1 MSLIKSIAVFCASSA
16 GNHPKYQEIAAHC
29 GRYFANNTIELVY
42 GGGNVGLM
50 GSVANACMLAGGKVY
65 GVIPHFFKRREVAHP
80 NITKLDYVDTMHE
93 RKWRIYEASD
103 AFVILPGGLGTMDEF
118 FEVLT
123 WAQIGIHRK
132 PIGILN
138 QDSFYDLLIQF
149 MHKMVAEGFVKDI
162 NLALVIIEPTIEKL
176 VNRLVEFDSSSIPRF
191 LNEDEVVV

>member
-1 MSLIKSIAVFCASSA
+1 MSLKSIAVFCASSA
-16 GNHPKYQEIAAHC
+16 GNHPKYQEMAAYT
-29 GRYFANNTIELVY
+29 GTYFGNNQIELVY

-50 GSVANACMLAGGKVY
+50 GSVANACMDAGGKVY

-80 NITKLDYVDTMHE
+80 AITKLDYVDTMHQ
-93 RKWRIYEASD
+93 RKWKIYEASD

-138 QDSFYDLLIQF
+138 QDGFYDLLIQF
-149 MHKMVAEGFVKDI
+149 MQKMIQEGFVKKE
-162 NLALVIIEPTIEKL
+162 NLALVCVEPTIE
-176 VNRLVEFDSSSIPRF
+176 RLVKSLSDFDAKAIPRF
-191 LNEDEVVV
+191 LNEDEVVI

>member
-1 MSLIKSIAVFCASSA
+1 MSLNSIAVFCASSA

-29 GRYFANNTIELVY
+29 GRFFANQQIELVY

-50 GSVANACMLAGGKVY
+50 GSVANACMDAGGRVY

-80 NITKLDYVDTMHE
+80 AISKLDYVDTMHE
-93 RKWRIYEASD
+93 RKWKIYKASE

-118 FEVLT
+118 FEILT

-138 QDSFYDLLIQF
+138 QDGYYDLLIQF
-149 MHKMVAEGFVKDI
+149 VQKMVQEGFVNEA
-162 NLALVIIEPTIEKL
+162 NLALVCIESTIEKL
-176 VNRLVEFDSSSIPRF
+176 VQRLSEFDSSSIPRF
-191 LNEDEVVV
+191 LNEDEVII